1 MLAGIQVHPPQVAGQ
16 CLGPLLW
23 HMGWR
28 MLCRV
33 LWQVLPMQW
42 GRLRQGRHQQWDDKQ
57 PAGKGSLPR
66 IHGFAHGWI

>member
-1 MLAGIQVHPPQVAGQ
+1 
-16 CLGPLLW
+16 
-23 HMGWR
+23 